1 MNKIFDLQTLR
12 GKLRLWGLILV
23 LLPSI
28 LLMAIF
34 IYHSLLNTT
43 KSIYSSLNS
52 VITIQEQTINR
63 WFEER
68 SAEIRAVAGWRD
80 IKEQDL
86 PGIQDRIR
94 NHLGPREEF
103 FNIAYAD
110 KDGNLIVE
118 GTGKYT
124 NINIADRISF
134 QEAKRGRDYVSG
146 VIESP
151 GTGAGEPVVIFSS
164 PVFGDDGEFK
174 GAVLGAVKLD
184 KINAIIS
191 SFRSGKTGETILLNS
206 EGLILTESR
215 FTPQLIDNGI
225 VEKTTIM
232 NLKQDTR
239 VFPNKEDCNERI
251 AIYKDYRGKTV
262 ICAYRWLEGQKWV
275 LVGKVDEEEV
285 FGPFQNDLTSMII
298 IFVAVMLGSVPITL
312 MLSRKVE
319 SSVTGLIASLQS
331 LQQGDYYHKVDQKII
346 DKAPEELRELCL
358 AYNSM
363 VETIKAKTEE
373 LHQLNSDLVSARDAA
388 LAASI
393 AKSQFLAIMSHEIRT
408 PMNAIIGMAELLWDT
423 DLTPEQEQ
431 YVRVFRSAGENLL
444 CIINDIL
451 DLSKIETGYLELE
464 NTAFDLEEIVEKT
477 CEVFAVRAH
486 EKGIE
491 LACRIESTVPLNL
504 LGDPGRLRQI
514 LSNLLGN
521 AVKFTEKG
529 EVVLEVSCSPMS
541 VDKPEI
547 AFTVRDTGIG
557 IPANK
562 LNEIFDPFTQVD
574 ASVTRRYGGT
584 GLGLAITKRIVQV
597 MGGSITVDSIVG
609 QGSIFRVIIPLS
621 IQKTKKTALRTHSKD
636 VRGLR
641 VLIIDDNE
649 TNRMILRE
657 TLLTWGA
664 QTLEAASGLDG
675 LAEMEKANQQGNPIK
690 LVLLDACMPEMDGFE
705 VAERIKNDPSY
716 AGVTIMMITSTT
728 CRGDMTKCAQLG
740 INGYLIKPVKRAEL
754 LQMILLALDKTPK
767 VLLPEQDQIPA
778 IGLEDI
784 EQLNILLV
792 DDSPDNRMLIQAF
805 LKKLPYFVQTAE
817 NGQEA
822 VSKFMTN
829 DYDLILM
836 DMQMPVMDGYTA
848 VRHIR
853 RLEKEQGMKH
863 IPIIA
868 LTAYA
873 LSSDV
878 AKCLDAGCD
887 SHIAKPVKKDTLRKS
902 IIEYT
907 KK

>member
-1 MNKIFDLQTLR
+1 MNKIFNLQTLR

-86 PGIQDRIR
+86 PAIQERIY
-94 NHLGPREEF
+94 NHMGPREDF
-103 FNIAYAD
+103 INIGYAD
-110 KDGNLIVE
+110 KNGNLIVE
-118 GTGKYT
+118 GTGQYI
-124 NINIADRISF
+124 NMNIADRTSF
-134 QEAKRGRDYVSG
+134 QEAKKGRDYISG
-146 VIESP
+146 VHESP
-151 GTGAGEPVVIFSS
+151 GAGAGEPVVIFSS

-184 KINAIIS
+184 KIKAIIS

-206 EGLILTESR
+206 DGVVLTESR
-215 FTPQLIDNGI
+215 FTPQLIKDGI

-232 NLKQDTR
+232 NLKQDIRT
-239 VFPNKEDCNERI
+239 FPGKEDSNERV

-262 ICAYRWLEGQKWV
+262 IGAYRWLEGQKWL

-285 FGPFQNDLTSMII
+285 FGPFQNDLTSMIV
-298 IFVAVMLGSVPITL
+298 IFMAILLGSIPITL
-312 MLSRKVE
+312 MLSKKVE

-331 LQQGDYYHKVDQKII
+331 LQQGDYYHRVDQKII

-363 VETIKAKTEE
+363 VETVKAKTEE
-373 LHQLNSDLVSARDAA
+373 LHQVNSHLVSARDAA
-388 LAASI
+388 LAASV

-423 DLTPEQEQ
+423 NLTPEQEQ

-451 DLSKIETGYLELE
+451 DLSKIETGYLELD
-464 NTAFDLEEIVEKT
+464 NSAFDLEEIVEKT

-504 LGDPGRLRQI
+504 LGDAGRLRQV

-529 EVVLEVSCSPMS
+529 EVVLEVSCSPIAGN
-541 VDKPEI
+541 KQEI

-562 LNEIFDPFTQVD
+562 INEIFDPFTQVD

-584 GLGLAITKRIVQV
+584 GLGLAITKRIVQII
-597 MGGSITVDSIVG
+597 GGSITVDSIVG
-609 QGSIFRVIIPLS
+609 QGSVFRVIIPFT
-621 IQKTKKTALRTHSKD
+621 IQETKVALRTCAKD

-664 QTLEAASGLDG
+664 QIIEAASGLAG
-675 LAEMEKANQQGNPIK
+675 LAEMRKANQQGNPIK

-728 CRGDMTKCAQLG
+728 CRGDMARCAELG

-754 LQMILLALDKTPK
+754 LQMILLALEKTPK
-767 VLLPEQDQIPA
+767 TLLPVQEQEMAVGPEEVKR
-778 IGLEDI
+778 LK
-784 EQLNILLV
+784 ILLV

-805 LKKLPYFVQTAE
+805 LKKLPYTIQTAE

-822 VSKFMTN
+822 VNKFKAN
-829 DYDLILM
+829 QYDLILM

-848 VRHIR
+848 VRQIR
-853 RLEKEQGMKH
+853 QLEKQEGMKH